1 MPSVWDMMDLLN
13 IPDCKVTAFLGK
25 SANFFG
31 TKFQQIACGKVFQKK
46 AERICAPRIF
56 RVNLHFVSRNLM
68 SKVAIIMGSASDWD
82 VMSPACVTLEQFG
95 IPYEKRV
102 LSAHRNPGPLADYV
116 RAARDNGFDIII
128 AGAGGAAHLPGV
140 IAALTTLPVIGV
152 PVKSKALNGLDSLLS
167 IVQMPSGIPVATM
180 AIDGAK
186 NAALYAV
193 AILALNDDALRK
205 KLEDFRQQQSD
216 KVLSTVI

>member
-1 MPSVWDMMDLLN
+1 M
-13 IPDCKVTAFLGK
+13 
-25 SANFFG
+25 
-31 TKFQQIACGKVFQKK
+31 
-46 AERICAPRIF
+46 
-56 RVNLHFVSRNLM
+56 
-68 SKVAIIMGSASDWD
+68 KVAIIMGSASDKD
-82 VMSPACVTLEQFG
+82 VMAPAWETLEEFG
-95 IPYEKRV
+95 IEYEKKV

-152 PVKSKALNGLDSLLS
+152 PVKSKALSGLDSLLS

-180 AIDGAK
+180 AIDGAR

-193 AILALNDDALRK
+193 AIFALSDSQLSS
-205 KLEDFRQQQSD
+205 KLEDFRIRQSE
-216 KVLSTVI
+216 KVLNTVI

>member
-1 MPSVWDMMDLLN
+1 M
-13 IPDCKVTAFLGK
+13 
-25 SANFFG
+25 
-31 TKFQQIACGKVFQKK
+31 
-46 AERICAPRIF
+46 
-56 RVNLHFVSRNLM
+56 
-68 SKVAIIMGSASDWD
+68 KVAVIMGSASDWE
-82 VMSPACVTLEQFG
+82 VMSPACATLEEFG
-95 IPYEKRV
+95 IPYEKKV

-152 PVKSKALNGLDSLLS
+152 PVKSKALGGLDSLLS

-180 AIDGAK
+180 AIDGAR

-193 AILALNDDALRK
+193 AILALQDQGLKD
-205 KLEDFRQQQSD
+205 KLEAFRIRQSE
-216 KVLSTVI
+216 KVLQAQI

>member
-1 MPSVWDMMDLLN
+1 M
-13 IPDCKVTAFLGK
+13 
-25 SANFFG
+25 
-31 TKFQQIACGKVFQKK
+31 
-46 AERICAPRIF
+46 
-56 RVNLHFVSRNLM
+56 
-68 SKVAIIMGSASDWD
+68 KVAVIMGSASDWD
-82 VMSPACVTLEQFG
+82 VMFPCCSTLEEFG

-116 RAARDNGFDIII
+116 KSLPEKGCEIVI

-140 IAALTTLPVIGV
+140 IAAYTTLPVIGI
-152 PVKSKALNGLDSLLS
+152 PVKSKALSGWDSLLS

-193 AILALNDDALRK
+193 SILALQDKTLAQ
-205 KLEDFRQQQSD
+205 KLQQFRQDQSD
-216 KVLSTVI
+216 KVLNTVI

>member
-1 MPSVWDMMDLLN
+1 M
-13 IPDCKVTAFLGK
+13 
-25 SANFFG
+25 
-31 TKFQQIACGKVFQKK
+31 
-46 AERICAPRIF
+46 
-56 RVNLHFVSRNLM
+56 
-68 SKVAIIMGSASDWD
+68 KVAVIMGSASDWE
-82 VMSPACVTLEQFG
+82 VMSPACATLEEFG
-95 IPYEKRV
+95 IPYEKKV

-140 IAALTTLPVIGV
+140 IAALTTLPVSGV

-180 AIDGAK
+180 AIDGAR

-193 AILALNDDALRK
+193 AILALQDQGLKD
-205 KLEDFRQQQSD
+205 KLEAFRIRQSE
-216 KVLSTVI
+216 KVLQAQI

>member
-1 MPSVWDMMDLLN
+1 
-13 IPDCKVTAFLGK
+13 
-25 SANFFG
+25 
-31 TKFQQIACGKVFQKK
+31 
-46 AERICAPRIF
+46 
-56 RVNLHFVSRNLM
+56 M

-116 RAARDNGFDIII
+116 RAARANGFDIII
-128 AGAGGAAHLPGV
+128 AGAGGAAHL
-140 IAALTTLPVIGV
+140 
-152 PVKSKALNGLDSLLS
+152 ALNGLDSLLS

-193 AILALNDDALRK
+193 AILALQDDALRK